1 MYRGCGSEGVV
12 NGSSKID
19 DGGIAGGIRGFLG
32 EAFIA
37 GGYFFFFS
45 ISVSRLEETTAR
57 KSTGLLVQYFRPRVG
72 LLATRPLLYIY
83 LQ

>member
-37 GGYFFFFS
+37 GGYFFFS
-45 ISVSRLEETTAR
+45 L
-57 KSTGLLVQYFRPRVG
+57 FR
-72 LLATRPLLYIY
+72 
-83 LQ
+83 